1 MISSTHIAD
10 ATGPVGPFGSS
21 RVNYFRDLFSPETY
35 EAFGRSDR
43 SVSGFRPRHKNAAE
57 RVRTGDKLVCY
68 MTRVSRWFGV
78 LEVLEGRSVT
88 TRRSSS
94 RKSIP
99 FVVRFRVK
107 PIVWLAVE
115 KAVPIYEDAVWNQLS
130 FTKGQTRGTPTWTGR
145 VRTSLVQLSDADG
158 RFLES
163 LLLEQSRAGRGYPL
177 DTADSRKLATHRVRR
192 VDKDVTVTVP
202 EDGDDDVRDVD

>member
-1 MISSTHIAD
+1 M
-10 ATGPVGPFGSS
+10 
-21 RVNYFRDLFSPETY
+21 NYFLDLFSPETY

-78 LEVLEGRSVT
+78 LEVLEGPFRDNT
-88 TRRSSS
+88 P
-94 RKSIP
+94 IFLEEADP

-177 DTADSRKLATHRVRR
+177 DTADSPEARHPSSEARR
-192 VDKDVTVTVP
+192 QGCDRY
-202 EDGDDDVRDVD
+202 GSGRWRRRRR